1 MNDEDIEEILSYDY
15 WPSVTINELGYFTAT
30 IYKYS
35 KRTKKWKQ
43 FRNRTFPAGKAEE
56 AWDYLR
62 ETLSDTLKFI
72 R

>member
-1 MNDEDIEEILSYDY
+1 MSDEDIEEILSYKY
-15 WPSVTINELGYFTAT
+15 WPSVTINELGLFTAA

-43 FRNRTFPAGKAEE
+43 FRHRTFPEAVE